1 MRVRLITTFTSKDGS
16 KVSKTR
22 YGVLPQRS
30 VPSPSTP
37 SVVTG

>member
-1 MRVRLITTFTSKDGS
+1 MRVRLITTFTAKDGS

-22 YGVLPQRS
+22 HVVLPQRS
-30 VPSPSTP
+30 APSPSTP